1 MRKFNVNVVRNLSS
15 GEDVVLEK
23 VFEGKN
29 VLEVF
34 KKVRKDEEVLNE
46 VMWLSDEELAELEGL
61 DLVDGKISDEDI
73 ENVLLNKLN
82 ESVWEGMLSDMD
94 GVYIW
99 EERRIKLKSKN
110 WLNEDEVE
118 GVLLLNGK
126 TELEFYRW
134 REDDEWMGLT
144 VYFEDKVV
152 GEEVEEIDGIGGW
165 QIYDEVISVLDRE
178 L

>member
-23 VFEGKN
+23 VFEGEN

-34 KKVRKDEEVLNE
+34 KKVRQDEEVLNE
-46 VMWLSDEELAELEGL
+46 VMWLNDEELAELEGL

-73 ENVLLNKLN
+73 ENVLMNKLN

-99 EERRIKLKSKN
+99 EEKRLKFISKE

-118 GVLLLNGK
+118 GLLLLNGK
-126 TELEFYRW
+126 TELTFYRW
-134 REDDEWMGLT
+134 REDDEWRGLT
-144 VYFEDKVV
+144 VYVEDEFNI
-152 GEEVEEIDGIGGW
+152 EEVEEVDGINVW
-165 QIYDEVISVLDRE
+165 DIYDEVIRVLDKE